1 MNPQEHDNIN
11 ISVSL
16 ILTRQLR
23 IHDSYE
29 LFLAEIRDF
38 FLQARDQLNILTH
51 SLTHSVTLRLA
62 HKFRDINLKF
72 NYTHFSSTTSRE
84 TLQNARQKM
93 EIVYFL
99 IQKSPVSPLS
109 PLKIINTLYNGLI
122 VHHSGAEASLLFQ
135 VGAEASFLFQPGA
148 EYSSARFPTPS

>member
-1 MNPQEHDNIN
+1 
-11 ISVSL
+11 
-16 ILTRQLR
+16 
-23 IHDSYE
+23 
-29 LFLAEIRDF
+29 
-38 FLQARDQLNILTH
+38 
-51 SLTHSVTLRLA
+51 
-62 HKFRDINLKF
+62 
-72 NYTHFSSTTSRE
+72 
-84 TLQNARQKM
+84 M

-135 VGAEASFLFQPGA
+135 VGTEASFLFQPGA